1 MVKACRGIDLTGHA
15 KTGKDLLTV
24 KIDRPVSQ
32 ECRQANNGWMVTGD
46 QSMSDSDTSLPKP
59 AFDTAAAQA
68 LLDEVTA
75 PWVRH
80 LGLRVAAVSPTQS
93 RFFLPFSDDLTRDA
107 GMICGQAIVAA
118 ADTAMIAAVTAA
130 IGSYDPITTVDIGSR
145 FLRPLGK
152 EGGDVTVD
160 ILKAGRR
167 LVVGRITITDRATG
181 KLAADLTSTYARL

>member
-1 MVKACRGIDLTGHA
+1 
-15 KTGKDLLTV
+15 
-24 KIDRPVSQ
+24 
-32 ECRQANNGWMVTGD
+32 
-46 QSMSDSDTSLPKP
+46 MSDSDTALSNP
-59 AFDTAAAQA
+59 AFDVAAAQA
-68 LLDEVTA
+68 LLDQVTA

-80 LGLRVAAVSPTQS
+80 LGLCVIAVSPTQS

-130 IGSYDPITTVDIGSR
+130 IGGYDPITTVDIASR

-152 EGGDVTVD
+152 EGGDITVD

-167 LVVGRITITDRATG
+167 LVVGRITITDRASG
-181 KLAADLTSTYARL
+181 KLAAELTSTYARL

>member
-1 MVKACRGIDLTGHA
+1 
-15 KTGKDLLTV
+15 
-24 KIDRPVSQ
+24 
-32 ECRQANNGWMVTGD
+32 
-46 QSMSDSDTSLPKP
+46 MSESDTAMPKA

-75 PWVRH
+75 PWVRD
-80 LGLRVAAVSPTQS
+80 LGLRVTSVSPAQS
-93 RFFLPFSDDLTRDA
+93 CFFLPFSDGLTRDA

-130 IGSYDPITTVDIGSR
+130 IGGYDPITTVDIASR
-145 FLRPLGK
+145 FLRPLGN